1 MYFLTTGCGSFMAV
15 KSLQKKC
22 CAGRLQVKDKV
33 LIEGMKTFPSSAER
47 YAVPGAALAFVGT
60 Y

>member
-1 MYFLTTGCGSFMAV
+1 MAV

-22 CAGRLQVKDKV
+22 RAGRLQVKDKV
-33 LIEGMKTFPSSAER
+33 LIGGMKTFPSSAEP
-47 YAVPGAALAFVGT
+47 YAVLGAALAFVGT